1 MVESWEESISSENM
15 LQIRS
20 EKFKRGLEEREEIK
34 KSEYTFHSFNNL
46 ESSQGVEFMESN
58 NISERRHMFVEE
70 RA

>member
-1 MVESWEESISSENM
+1 MVESWEESISSGNM

-20 EKFKRGLEEREEIK
+20 EKFKRGLEKREEIK
-34 KSEYTFHSFNNL
+34 KSEYSFLSFENP
-46 ESSQGVEFMESN
+46 ESSHKFEFIESN